1 MVTGT
6 RLTQWVRRKKNNKII
21 ERIKRIYK
29 WNNLQN
35 TFDKRYAKNIFLV
48 KFGNPAVVSASTVDV
63 WNR

>member
-35 TFDKRYAKNIFLV
+35 MFDKDRLKTF
-48 KFGNPAVVSASTVDV
+48 S
-63 WNR
+63 